1 MPVLLC
7 LVFSLILAILLRENI
22 YFISIKDLSFN
33 VQTLLSVSS
42 IVFAVI
48 GAWIAL
54 IYPSAIKNIVSN
66 NNDIENNENEANRL
80 ASLIK
85 VAITSSAILV
95 IVIILS
101 LMEPIIPLD
110 NKYINAILFF
120 ILTNCSLMQVYSVM
134 KVVLMNYHLLSNLRN
149 KSIKD
154 FKDNVYR

>member
-1 MPVLLC
+1 MLFC
-7 LVFSLILAILLRENI
+7 SVFSLILSILIRDNI
-22 YFISIKDLSFN
+22 YHLSIKDLSFN
-33 VQTLLSVSS
+33 IQTLLSVSS

-101 LMEPIIPLD
+101 LMEPIIPID

-120 ILTNCSLMQVYSVM
+120 VLTNCSLMQVYSVM
-134 KVVLMNYHLLSNLRN
+134 KVVLMNYHLLNNLRN